1 MPMRQRQHNRH
12 LPPCVYQKHGAY
24 YLVKGGK
31 WKRLGDNLSQALAE
45 YGRLH
50 ASPAGSMPALIEDA
64 LPFITR
70 GRAENTKAQY
80 LVAAKKLQLIMADF
94 APEQVTHKVVV
105 QLRRGLADTPNMANR
120 CLTVLRLVFDY
131 ALEEELLER
140 NPCIGVKR
148 LQEKKRDRLIDG
160 TEFSKIYAHAPGRLQ
175 LMMELSYLTG
185 QRLMDVVKIRRS
197 DVKPEGIYFRQNKTD
212 AQLIVAWTPQ
222 LRSAVDRAKALGGK
236 VNAMTLFHTRNGSA
250 PAYRTVYDQWVRACA
265 AAGIE
270 DTDLRDLRA
279 MAATHAKAQG
289 KDATAL
295 LGHASST
302 MTKRYLRDR
311 EVPIVEGPE
320 LDSIRQTQTGAQ

>member
-1 MPMRQRQHNRH
+1 MRQRQQNRH

-24 YLVKGGK
+24 YLVKQGK

-50 ASPAGSMPALIEDA
+50 ASPSGSMPALIEDA

-70 GRAENTKAQY
+70 GRAESTQAQY
-80 LVAAKKLQLIMADF
+80 LVAARKLQRIMADF
-94 APEQVTHKVVV
+94 APDQVTHKVVV

-120 CLTVLRLVFDY
+120 VLSVLRLVFDY
-131 ALEEELLER
+131 ALEEELVDK
-140 NPCIGVKR
+140 NPCLGIKR
-148 LQEKKRDRLIDG
+148 LTEKRRDRLIDG
-160 TEFSKIYAHAPGRLQ
+160 TEFSRIYDKAPPRLQ
-175 LMMELSYLTG
+175 LMMEISYLTG
-185 QRLMDVVKIRRS
+185 QRLMDVVKIRRA
-197 DVKPEGIYFRQNKTD
+197 DIKAEGVYFRQDKTD

-222 LRSAVDRAKALGGK
+222 LRSAIDRAKALGGK
-236 VNAMTLFHTRNGSA
+236 VNAMTLFHTRRGGA
-250 PAYRTVYDQWVRACA
+250 PAYRTVYDQWVRACR

-295 LGHASST
+295 LGHASTS

-311 EVPIVEGPE
+311 EVPVVEGPE
-320 LDSIRQTQTGAQ
+320 LDSFRQSRSGGQ